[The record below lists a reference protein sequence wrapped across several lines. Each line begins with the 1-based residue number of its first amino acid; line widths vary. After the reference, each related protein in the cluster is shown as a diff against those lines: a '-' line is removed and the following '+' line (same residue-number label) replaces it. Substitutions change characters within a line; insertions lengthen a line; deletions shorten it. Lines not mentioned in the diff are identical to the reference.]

1 MVVKK
6 IVSLV
11 DKDKLEILA
20 ELKALNSAELIE
32 LRQEHDEMRIK
43 VRELEIDVEQKKSL
57 LNTVLLEKDE
67 ISKKVSEQ
75 KDLML
80 EKEKSNSELK
90 ATIAAFTGTAEGRD
104 GALEKRVLQLQN
116 KLEDHREKMTKS
128 REVCVRK
135 YYYVIRSGEAQK
147 ENKNAGFW
155 FRRVVADAGRGTA
168 HQETKRDHQGL
179 ERTARAGS
187 LKQYRRE
194 CQSEGGTACRIQGQ
208 FIIIPTQILGEQ
220 SNPNRITACRGRSV
234 KNSHSS
240 KKKILLWQP
249 RGTIKPAAYR

>member
-1 MVVKK
+1 MRVMVVKK

-135 YYYVIRSGEAQK
+135 YYYVIRSGEAQE
-147 ENKNAGFW
+147 ENKSAGFW
-155 FRRVVADAGRGTA
+155 FRRVVADAGHGTA
-168 HQETKRDHQGL
+168 HQEAERDHQGP

-187 LKQYRRE
+187 LKQYRRKR
-194 CQSEGGTACRIQGQ
+194 QSEGGTTDRIQG
-208 FIIIPTQILGEQ
+208 
-220 SNPNRITACRGRSV
+220 
-234 KNSHSS
+234 
-240 KKKILLWQP
+240 
-249 RGTIKPAAYR
+249 

>member
-1 MVVKK
+1 M
-6 IVSLV
+6 SLV

-32 LRQEHDEMRIK
+32 IRQEHDEMRIK
-43 VRELEIDVEQKKSL
+43 VRELEIEVEQKKSL

-67 ISKKVSEQ
+67 ISKKISEQ

-90 ATIAAFTGTAEGRD
+90 ATVAAFTGTTEGRD

-116 KLEDHREKMTKS
+116 KLEDRREKMTKS

-147 ENKNAGFW
+147 EGKSAGFW
-155 FRRVVADAGRGTA
+155 FRRVVADAGHGTA
-168 HQETKRDHQGL
+168 HQEAERNHQGP
-179 ERTARAGS
+179 ERTARTGS
-187 LKQYRRE
+187 HKQHGRE
-194 CQSEGGTACRIQGQ
+194 RQSEGGAVRRI
-208 FIIIPTQILGEQ
+208 
-220 SNPNRITACRGRSV
+220 
-234 KNSHSS
+234 
-240 KKKILLWQP
+240 
-249 RGTIKPAAYR
+249 

>member
-1 MVVKK
+1 
-6 IVSLV
+6 
-11 DKDKLEILA
+11 
-20 ELKALNSAELIE
+20 
-32 LRQEHDEMRIK
+32 MRIK

-116 KLEDHREKMTKS
+116 KLEDRREKMTKS

-147 ENKNAGFW
+147 ENKSAEFW
-155 FRRVVADAGRGTA
+155 FRRVVTDAGHGTA
-168 HQETKRDHQGL
+168 HQETERGHQGL
-179 ERTARAGS
+179 ERTVRAGS

-194 CQSEGGTACRIQGQ
+194 RQSEGGAACRIQGQ
-208 FIIIPTQILGEQ
+208 LLVLLIKGLTEQ
-220 SNPNRITACRGRSV
+220 DNPNGITTCRGRSV
-234 KNSHSS
+234 KNSHFS
-240 KKKILLWQP
+240 KKKIPLWQP
-249 RGTIKPAAYR
+249 HGTIKPVVYR